1 MQPTAAKPK
10 TTSREKDNKK
20 GGGYLTAPPL
30 CLIVRRLGLCR
41 RSLSPL
47 RRFKFA
53 PLPRLPFGKLAPP
66 RNQRARGNFNP
77 KRRISMSENTNTE
90 KTTATQ
96 YKITKTLT
104 LAEQSALIDH
114 VVEVAFAKDESTPS
128 RLFGEVAFI
137 TAFAKLCTDIPEKY
151 GLNSDSVD
159 VQEIYDA
166 VVASGLLG
174 DLLDYSVDID
184 GIAYTGRLWELANR
198 QVDMEFKSRLARER
212 AVSADALETFA
223 VVMDKLITLIDAG
236 IEQVNKNGDKLFKN
250 LSPKKFDALIG
261 KLQSAVAEAL
271 TGKPVSES

>member
-1 MQPTAAKPK
+1 
-10 TTSREKDNKK
+10 
-20 GGGYLTAPPL
+20 
-30 CLIVRRLGLCR
+30 
-41 RSLSPL
+41 
-47 RRFKFA
+47 
-53 PLPRLPFGKLAPP
+53 
-66 RNQRARGNFNP
+66 
-77 KRRISMSENTNTE
+77 MSENTNTE